1 LTYWQAVIQIVQSIQ
16 NHLWMPT
23 KWLLNIDEHDD
34 KRDALTVWLVSML
47 IANENKSLNR
57 VEKIS
62 HCAHTVA

>member
-1 LTYWQAVIQIVQSIQ
+1 
-16 NHLWMPT
+16 MPT

-34 KRDALTVWLVSML
+34 ERDALTVWLVSML